1 MVVACMDVSPWL
13 LMLWLVAHSCKLEM
27 LPDQERICSRVKRYW
42 YFIHGTVLLLQYC
55 GITKLLRYEQIVLK
69 HHFATYFDTK
79 LQIKLMVYIL
89 LLVATVSHSYYTS
102 LNVHLGTQKSIY
114 VEKNTY
120 ISTSRYNGIQKIRR
134 YQKPILRY
142 NYTTGI
148 LLNTTQLI
156 SKIFVTCV

>member
-1 MVVACMDVSPWL
+1 M
-13 LMLWLVAHSCKLEM
+13 
-27 LPDQERICSRVKRYW
+27 
-42 YFIHGTVLLLQYC
+42 QYC

-79 LQIKLMVYIL
+79 LQIKLMAYIL

-148 LLNTTQLI
+148 LLNTTHDNVFACSLLHRELQNVCRNRTRGFLYI
-156 SKIFVTCV
+156 TSYNMAALSCYHFVNKRL